1 MTRWRVT
8 LATLF
13 LASLAINWPELP
25 GNLRLA
31 ELLFVPLAA
40 LTLMQAPRLAPWTPL
55 DAAVAV
61 YLAGALPSLLVS
73 GDSAASGLEFA
84 RHLYLAAAYLA
95 IATVARLHGAESVV
109 RGLALMGALL
119 AWTGAL
125 FAGLYLVTPFASD
138 AGEVMKLPY
147 VGAVLRL
154 KAFTA
159 SPTMLACVLT
169 AALPCAVYQARVTA
183 GGVRRAWAVT
193 AIAIVAAAVM
203 TFSHAI
209 AGVVVAGTIALW
221 PELSTRT
228 GLRRAAVAATVVVI
242 LFFNASVTASVRSL
256 SIGDRVA
263 ADRTRYPYAVDE
275 GRLRVGEVAV
285 DYEVMSYL
293 RLKTI
298 AWEAFAR
305 RPIAGVGLDRFHD
318 VSEAAYGAGRL
329 PGGYRAID
337 PHSTLLGRL
346 AETGAIGG
354 ITLLALWW
362 ASGRRLQ
369 RATADAST
377 RLLAFSLVAG
387 LAGLLINSINVDV
400 MNFRFVWAALGLLRG
415 LTLEEAA

>member
-1 MTRWRVT
+1 MT

-40 LTLMQAPRLAPWTPL
+40 LTLMHTRRLAPWTPL
-55 DAAVAV
+55 DAAVAI
-61 YLAGALPSLLVS
+61 YLAGALPSLVVS
-73 GDSAASGLEFA
+73 GDAAASGFEFA
-84 RHLYLAAAYLA
+84 RHLSLAAAYVT
-95 IATVARLHGAESVV
+95 IATVVRLHGAATVV

-125 FAGLYLVTPFASD
+125 FAVLYLVTPFASD
-138 AGEVMKLPY
+138 AGEVMNLPY

-183 GGVRRAWAVT
+183 GGVRRAWALT

-203 TFSHAI
+203 TFSHAL
-209 AGVVVAGTIALW
+209 AGVVLAGTIALW
-221 PELSTRT
+221 PELSARR
-228 GLRRAAVAATVVVI
+228 GLRRAAVAATVVIIV
-242 LFFNASVTASVRSL
+242 FFNASVTASVRSL
-256 SIGDRVA
+256 TIGDRVA

-275 GRLRVGEVAV
+275 GRLRVGAMAV

-293 RLKTI
+293 RLKTL
-298 AWEAFAR
+298 AWEAFAD
-305 RPIAGVGLDRFHD
+305 RPIAGVGLDRFHE
-318 VSEAAYGAGRL
+318 VTEAAYGAGRL

-354 ITLLALWW
+354 FTLLALWW
-362 ASGRRLQ
+362 ASGRSLQ
-369 RATADAST
+369 QATAAAST

-415 LTLEEAA
+415 LTIEEAA